1 MKASVFA
8 AIICAGITA
17 SGYAAGKKVDITTFP
32 AKDVAGI
39 SVHTASGDIYIDT
52 QKRTDIQVEQLPDNK
67 TACDVSM
74 EVIDGTLTLKAI
86 EKDGVHGNIKT
97 GFRVHLPAALPAL
110 TDTVSGDIKVSD
122 LAAPVKAKSVSGA
135 IKLTGITGAVDAETT
150 SGDIRLAKVQGPVRA
165 ETVSGDIH
173 GAFAKNTQLTVK
185 ATTTSGKVRND
196 FAGKSGIAVSAH
208 TVSGD
213 ISIIKAH

>member
-52 QKRTDIQVEQLPDNK
+52 QKRADIQVEQLPDNK

-97 GFRVHLPAALPAL
+97 GFRVQLPAALPAL
-110 TDTVSGDIKVSD
+110 TDTVSGDIKVNN
-122 LAAPVKAKSVSGA
+122 LAAPVKAKAISGD
-135 IKLTGITGAVDAETT
+135 IKLTGITGAIDAETT
-150 SGDIRLAKVQGPVRA
+150 SGDVRLAKVQGPVRA

-173 GAFAKNTQLTVK
+173 ATFAKDARIAVET
-185 ATTTSGKVRND
+185 ATTSGKIRND
-196 FAGKSGIAVSAH
+196 FTGESGIAVAAH

-213 ISIIKAH
+213 ISIIKAR